1 MYMGWTL
8 PWDTPVVLVGAEP
21 DVARVRTHLQRI
33 GWDNVVGRIEPD
45 SLVIISGGGLATTD
59 IALFSDLSGELS
71 NVVDVRDPVEQR
83 AGVIPRAK
91 LGHIADVAKD
101 PNAFAAEEVLIHC
114 QGGYR
119 AAIAAGF
126 LEAAGAKVTVVYDD
140 LLNYE
145 GPLVA
150 PTR

>member
-1 MYMGWTL
+1 MGWTL

-21 DVARVRTHLQRI
+21 DVVRVRTHLQRI

-59 IALFSDLSGELS
+59 VALFSDLSGELS